1 MESKPRLGLKS
12 LFSIAF
18 LGSVLLAVE
27 PDLKRSAVS
36 FLYMK
41 DPLKPADIIL
51 VLSGGNESERTDH
64 AVALY
69 KGGYAAWVL
78 FSGSVRMS
86 GGDNAEYLKNL
97 AVKKGLPESAVLIE
111 DQATSTYENIL
122 FSRKILLKMNAQ
134 RVLLV
139 TSPLHQ
145 RRAYLVARKVLRNTP
160 IEIVNAPFDSPE
172 TFRSEGFLWSSIL
185 KEYVKLA
192 YYFLTEKCS
201 RRGQAKSF
209 RQLY

>member
-1 MESKPRLGLKS
+1 MLNAFLKS

-18 LGSVLLAVE
+18 LGFVGFLLLAVE

-69 KGGYAAWVL
+69 KGGYAPRVL

-97 AVKKGLPESAVLIE
+97 AVQKGLPESAVLIE
-111 DQATSTYENIL
+111 DQATSTYENL
-122 FSRKILLKMNAQ
+122 LHSREILLKMRAK

-172 TFRSEGFLWSSIL
+172 TFRSEGFLWISIL
-185 KEYVKLA
+185 KEYRKLA
-192 YYFLTEKCS
+192 YYFLS
-201 RRGQAKSF
+201 RKV
-209 RQLY
+209 

>member
-1 MESKPRLGLKS
+1 MLKAFLKS

-18 LGSVLLAVE
+18 LVGLVLLVVQS
-27 PDLKRSAVS
+27 DLKRWAVS

-51 VLSGGNESERTDH
+51 VLSGGNESERTGH
-64 AVALY
+64 AVTLY
-69 KGGYAAWVL
+69 KCGYALRVL
-78 FSGSVRMS
+78 FSGSVQMS

-97 AVKKGLPESAVLIE
+97 AVKKGVPESATHIE
-111 DQATSTYENIL
+111 DQATSTYQNLL
-122 FSRKILLKMNAQ
+122 FSREILLQMHAR

-145 RRAYLVARKVLRNTP
+145 RRAYLVARKVLSNTP

-172 TFRSEGFLWSSIL
+172 TFRSEGFLWISIL

-192 YYFLTEKCS
+192 YYFLS
-201 RRGQAKSF
+201 RKM
-209 RQLY
+209 

>member
-1 MESKPRLGLKS
+1 MTFLVGL
-12 LFSIAF
+12 
-18 LGSVLLAVE
+18 VLLVVQCG
-27 PDLKRSAVS
+27 LKRSAVS
-36 FLYMK
+36 SLHMK

-51 VLSGGNESERTDH
+51 VLSGGNENERTDH

-69 KGGYAAWVL
+69 KGGYAPRVL

-97 AVKKGLPESAVLIE
+97 AVKKGLPESAALIE
-111 DQATSTYENIL
+111 DQATSTCENLL
-122 FSRKILLKMNAQ
+122 FSREILLKMRAR

-145 RRAYLVARKVLRNTP
+145 RRAYLVARKVLGNT
-160 IEIVNAPFDSPE
+160 IEVVNAPFDSPE
-172 TFRSEGFLWSSIL
+172 TSL
-185 KEYVKLA
+185 KEYLKEYGKLA

-201 RRGQAKSF
+201 
-209 RQLY
+209 

>member
-1 MESKPRLGLKS
+1 MLNAFLKS

-18 LGSVLLAVE
+18 LGSVLLAVV

-41 DPLKPADIIL
+41 DLLKPADIIL

-69 KGGYAAWVL
+69 KGGYAPRVL

-97 AVKKGLPESAVLIE
+97 AVQKGLPESAVLIE
-111 DQATSTYENIL
+111 DQATSTYENL
-122 FSRKILLKMNAQ
+122 LHSRGILLKMRAK

-172 TFRSEGFLWSSIL
+172 TFRSEGFLWRSIL
-185 KEYVKLA
+185 KEYGKLA
-192 YYFLTEKCS
+192 TYCLAGKV
-201 RRGQAKSF
+201 
-209 RQLY
+209 

>member
-1 MESKPRLGLKS
+1 MESEPRLLQKS

-18 LGSVLLAVE
+18 LVGLVLLVVQS
-27 PDLKRSAVS
+27 DLKRWAVS

-69 KGGYAAWVL
+69 KQGYAPRAL
-78 FSGSVRMS
+78 FSGSVQMS
-86 GGDNAEYLKNL
+86 GGDNAKYLKKL
-97 AVKKGLPESAVLIE
+97 AVEKGLPESAALIE
-111 DQATSTYENIL
+111 DRATSTYENL
-122 FSRKILLKMNAQ
+122 RFSREILSRMHAR

-145 RRAYLVARKVLRNTP
+145 RRAYLVARKVLRKPPT
-160 IEIVNAPFDSPE
+160 EIVNAPFDSPE
-172 TFRSEGFLWSSIL
+172 TFGSEGWISIL
-185 KEYVKLA
+185 KEYGKLA
-192 YYFLTEKCS
+192 TYCLAGKV
-201 RRGQAKSF
+201 
-209 RQLY
+209 